1 MKQHRSVP
9 VAKGN
14 IYTIDILRLG
24 SSGEGVGRY
33 ENFTVFVRGALPG
46 ETVQAKI
53 DIVKKQYATAILQD
67 IITPSPQRVAPLCPV
82 YAQCG
87 GCQLQHVSYDGE
99 LQEKQGQVRDALER
113 IGRLTGIDVLPTL
126 GAATPWEYRNKM
138 QFPAAAAKGKA
149 VVGCYAAGSHRVID
163 VASCAIQKAGNNDIL
178 RIVRQWMN
186 DYRVPAYN
194 EQTHTGIIRHVMGR
208 VGVWTGEL
216 MVCLVTAQVDVP
228 HTAEL
233 IGMLREELPKLT
245 SVVQNI
251 NTRRTNV
258 ILGPETKVLYGTPT
272 IHDSIGSLTFNISAQ
287 SFFQVNSE
295 QAQRL
300 YEKALE
306 FADLQGDETVADVYC
321 GTGTITLFLAQKA
334 KKVYGIEIVAPA
346 IRDAVKNAAD
356 NGVTNAD
363 FILGDA
369 VEKLPEL
376 IESGVRP
383 DVIVLDPPRAGC
395 GEPVLAAIAQSQP
408 KRVVY
413 VSCNPATLARD
424 LAYLNDHG
432 YQPVK
437 VQPVDMFP
445 RTHHVET
452 VVLLGRK
459 FEKSREHVYL
469 DYEPSAEID
478 LPGGATYS
486 EIKQWIQAEYDLKVS
501 SLYVAQVKQ
510 KHGIVE
516 RECYNK
522 PKSENAKQPK
532 CPPEKEAAIEAA
544 LKHFKMI

>member
-14 IYTIDILRLG
+14 TYTIDILRLG

-46 ETVQAKI
+46 ETVQAKV
-53 DIVKKQYATAILQD
+53 DVVKKQYATAILQD
-67 IITPSPQRVAPLCPV
+67 IVTPSPQRVAPLCPV

-87 GCQLQHVSYDGE
+87 GCQLQHMSYDGE
-99 LQEKQGQVRDALER
+99 LLEKQGQVRDALER
-113 IGRLTGIDVLPTL
+113 IGHLTGIDVLPTL

-138 QFPAAAAKGKA
+138 QFPTAAAKGKA
-149 VVGCYAAGSHRVID
+149 VVGCYAAGSHRVIE

-186 DYRVPAYN
+186 DYGVPAYN
-194 EQTHTGIIRHVMGR
+194 EQTHTGVVRHVMGR
-208 VGVWTGEL
+208 VGVRTGEL

-272 IHDSIGSLTFNISAQ
+272 IHDSIGPLTFNISAQ

-356 NGVTNAD
+356 NGVTNAE

-383 DVIVLDPPRAGC
+383 DVIVLDPPRALRR
-395 GEPVLAAIAQSQP
+395 PSSQP
-408 KRVVY
+408 SPKPSRNSVVY

-437 VQPVDMFP
+437 VQPVDMFS

-452 VVLLGRK
+452 VVLLGRE

-469 DYEPSAEID
+469 DYEPSKEID

-486 EIKQWIQAEYDLKVS
+486 EMKQWIQAEYGLKVS
-501 SLYVAQVKQ
+501 SLYISQVKRKYGLDVGQ
-510 KHGIVE
+510 N
-516 RECYNK
+516 YNLSK
-522 PKSENAKQPK
+522 KEDAKVPQ
-532 CPPEKEAAIEAA
+532 CPPEKKTAIMEA
-544 LKHFKMI
+544 LKHFQMI